1 MKNALDSSYAGGD
14 AFLAKFAGDG
24 KLLFST
30 YIGGSGADEIFAIV
44 VKVDND
50 VFLAGDTYSS
60 DFGLQR
66 LAEETERLH
75 RRLHRPPQRRRRP
88 LYWLSYIGARPG
100 ATRALGVTVDGSGSP
115 YVVGYT
121 SAKNSPTTEHAVQ
134 PNFTGG
140 FRDAFLLKL
149 TPDGSA
155 AQYLTYIGGS
165 STQSGPRMKP
175 PPPRLHGLVYVAGA
189 TSVSTDLNSTRPVQ
203 DGYKGAQ
210 DGWVARLDIEAGKVV
225 SSTFSRGA
233 KSDNLL
239 GIALGPGET
248 SLSSAKAFPRTS
260 ASRHPP
266 EDLRRRRRHHP
277 SPTLGTLGWPRH

>member
-30 YIGGSGADEIFAIV
+30 YIGGSGADEIFAIAV
-44 VKVDND
+44 GPDND

-60 DFGLQR
+60 DFGTPDAWQKKLSGSTDGFIAR
-66 LAEETERLH
+66 LSAAGD
-75 RRLHRPPQRRRRP
+75 Q

-115 YVVGYT
+115 YIVGYT
-121 SAKNSPTTEHAVQ
+121 SAKNFPTTEHAVQ

-165 STQSGPRMKP
+165 FSGQSDPDEP
-175 PPPRLHGLVYVAGA
+175 PPASSSIPR
-189 TSVSTDLNSTRPVQ
+189 
-203 DGYKGAQ
+203 
-210 DGWVARLDIEAGKVV
+210 
-225 SSTFSRGA
+225 
-233 KSDNLL
+233 
-239 GIALGPGET
+239 
-248 SLSSAKAFPRTS
+248 PR
-260 ASRHPP
+260 
-266 EDLRRRRRHHP
+266 LRRRRYRLHRPQFHASRPGRLQRSAGWLGRPARHR
-277 SPTLGTLGWPRH
+277 SG